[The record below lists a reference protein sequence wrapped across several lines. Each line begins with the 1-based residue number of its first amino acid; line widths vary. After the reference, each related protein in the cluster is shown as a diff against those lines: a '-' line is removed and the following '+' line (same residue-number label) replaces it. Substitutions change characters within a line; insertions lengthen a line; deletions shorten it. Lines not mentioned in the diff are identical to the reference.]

1 MKKRILLCCAALLAF
16 ACLSAE
22 AADWEFSDRDRDGTY
37 DAASAVYIQLSG
49 DGVFIDG
56 DGAMVEGSTIT
67 IAEEGTYVVSG
78 ALDDGRI
85 LVAAGESDK
94 VQIVLAGADIH
105 CETYAALYVEEAD
118 KVFLTLAEGTQNRLS
133 CGAEFTL
140 ASEDDNVDAAVF
152 SRADLTLNG
161 AGSLAIEGDF
171 NHGLVSKDD
180 LVITGGEY
188 DISAVGHG
196 LVGKDCVKISGGTF
210 AITAGGDGI
219 QSDNDEDESL
229 GFVYI
234 TGGTFAIEAA
244 NDAIQAETQL
254 VIEDGTFA
262 LTSGGGSTGETA
274 QDGDWPGRGGR
285 ETAEVAAEDASSTK
299 GLKAGTLLRVVDGDF
314 TIDALDDALHSN
326 GDMTIENGAFALAT
340 DDDGAHADASLTV
353 NGGTLSISRSFE
365 GLEGSTVTING
376 GEISLISSD
385 DGINS
390 AGGSDAESETGRDS
404 FRRFEETGCDITIN
418 GGYIRI
424 DAGGDGI
431 DANGSIYMNGGEVYV
446 DGPTSGGNGALDW
459 AEECLASGGTMVA
472 VGSAGMEQGFSESST
487 QGAMLMNVS
496 GAAGETLELVDEAG
510 NVLASFTPAKAYSSV
525 AITAPG
531 LAAGQTYSLRI
542 GGEEAASITMEST
555 VYSEGGFGSFGG
567 GRGGMRP
574 GGKNGEMP
582 TLPDMDEGES
592 PLLPGES
599 ENERPTPPD
608 GAAEE
613 AEPAAAGEAA

>member
-1 MKKRILLCCAALLAF
+1 MKKRVLLCCAALLAF
-16 ACLSAE
+16 TCLSAE

-37 DAASAVYIQLSG
+37 DAESAVYIQLSG

-78 ALDDGRI
+78 TLDDGRI

-94 VQIVLAGADIH
+94 VQIMLAGADIH

-161 AGSLAIEGDF
+161 AGSLAIEGNF

-188 DISAVGHG
+188 SVSAVGHG

-219 QSDNDEDESL
+219 QSDNAEDESL

-274 QDGDWPGRGGR
+274 QDGGWFGRGGW
-285 ETAEVAAEDASSTK
+285 ETPETAAEDASSAK
-299 GLKAGTLLRVVDGDF
+299 GLKAGTLLRVAGGDF
-314 TIDALDDALHSN
+314 TIDALDDALHTN
-326 GDMTIENGAFALAT
+326 GDLTIDGGTFVLAT
-340 DDDGAHADASLTV
+340 DDDGAHADAALTV
-353 NGGTLSISRSFE
+353 NGGTLAVSRSFE

-376 GEISLISSD
+376 GDISLVSSD

-390 AGGSDAESETGRDS
+390 AGGSDEESENGRDS

-418 GGYIRI
+418 GGYVCI

-431 DANGSIYMNGGEVYV
+431 DANGSIYMNGGEAYV
-446 DGPTSGGNGALDW
+446 NGPTSSGNGALDW
-459 AEECLASGGTMVA
+459 AEECIASGGTMVA
-472 VGSAGMEQGFSESST
+472 VGSAGMAQGFSESST
-487 QGAMLMNVS
+487 QGAMLVNVS
-496 GAAGETLELVDEAG
+496 GAAGETLELVDETG
-510 NVLASFTPAKAYSSV
+510 NVLASFTPTKAYSSV
-525 AITAPG
+525 ALTAPG

-555 VYSEGGFGSFGG
+555 VHSENGFGGFDG
-567 GRGGMRP
+567 GRGGGSRP
-574 GGKNGEMP
+574 GRENGEMATP
-582 TLPDMDEGES
+582 PDMEGS
-592 PLLPGES
+592 
-599 ENERPTPPD
+599 ERPTLPD
-608 GAAEE
+608 GAAEGTV
-613 AEPAAAGEAA
+613 PATGGEAA